1 MRRIE
6 RFKKVKF
13 IRVILYK
20 KIILCIL
27 KRNKLISNLSFLSQ
41 IELNSRTHAIWLDGV
56 VIAALLAERVEDG
69 QGTGWRAA
77 AFWLT

>member
-6 RFKKVKF
+6 RLKKVKF

-41 IELNSRTHAIWLDGV
+41 IELNSRTHAIGLDRV
-56 VIAALLAERVEDG
+56 VIAALLTERVVDG